1 VIDLRRALSSATDP
15 ASAEARDARFLCM
28 VVENLTG
35 RQVGP
40 QWAKSITRCDDPRCQ
55 GVLALRR
62 IGEACEW
69 YCRRCGASGAV
80 VGFRDG
86 PHDFSRYA
94 ERLAAGNAEH
104 TLYARLDEI
113 DAARRQILPTPL
125 RALLVLATGLAQDHV
140 TLHCEENDL
149 GHLLEALQ
157 SALPKVHEDDLLPV
171 QRLLARIDSALL
183 SMRTREREAYTLH

>member
-1 VIDLRRALSSATDP
+1 MDLRRALSGTTDP
-15 ASAEARDARFLCM
+15 ASAEAREARFLCM
-28 VVENLTG
+28 VVENLTA
-35 RQVGP
+35 RQVGA

-55 GVLALRR
+55 GLLALRR
-62 IGEACEW
+62 IGDACEW

-86 PHDFSRYA
+86 PHDFTRHAQQLTA
-94 ERLAAGNAEH
+94 EAAEH

-125 RALLVLATGLAQDHV
+125 RALLVLATSLAQDHV
-140 TLHCEENDL
+140 TLRCEEGDL

-157 SALPKVHEDDLLPV
+157 IALPKAHEDDLLPV